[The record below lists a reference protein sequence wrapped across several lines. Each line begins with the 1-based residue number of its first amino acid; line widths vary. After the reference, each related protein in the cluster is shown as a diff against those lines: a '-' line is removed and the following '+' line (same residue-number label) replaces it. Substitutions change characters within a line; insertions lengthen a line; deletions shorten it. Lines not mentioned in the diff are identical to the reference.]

1 MDDSQKLQLQK
12 MLSAN
17 QVEDCTDKIRSVKH
31 SKQIRNDVQ
40 MLLKLKREY
49 SRLAKSNY
57 EQYEKICTS
66 RCSFL
71 FNNYT
76 DIFNK
81 VLKDE
86 LNLLMLDKILDKLQD
101 IEDGRLDQHEA
112 SYEVGKL
119 LKEMYID
126 SALRKSEKL
135 DRAAEAKEKTK
146 KPNRPPPKKLSWSQ
160 FKDLEEAGFKAK

>member
-1 MDDSQKLQLQK
+1 MDDTQRLQLQK

-40 MLLKLKREY
+40 TLLKLKREY

-57 EQYEKICTS
+57 QQYEQICTG

-81 VLKDE
+81 VIKEE
-86 LNLLMLDKILDKLQD
+86 LNLIMLDKILDKLED
-101 IEDGRLDQHEA
+101 IEEGRLDQHEA
-112 SYEVGKL
+112 SFEVGKL

-135 DRAAEAKEKTK
+135 DKAAQSKEKAK
-146 KPNRPPPKKLSWSQ
+146 KPTRPAPKKLSWSQ
-160 FKDLEEAGFKAK
+160 FKDMEEAGLKAK

>member
-1 MDDSQKLQLQK
+1 MDDVQRLQLQK

-17 QVEDCTDKIRSVKH
+17 QVEDCTDKIRNVKH
-31 SKQIRNDVQ
+31 SRQIRDDVRN
-40 MLLKLKREY
+40 LLKLKQEY

-57 EQYEKICTS
+57 EQYEKICLS

-81 VLKDE
+81 VMKDE
-86 LNLLMLDKILDKLQD
+86 LNLFILDKILDRLAD
-101 IEDGRLDQHEA
+101 IEEGRMDQHDA
-112 SYEVGKL
+112 SFEVGKL

-135 DRAAEAKEKTK
+135 DKLAESKEKSK
-146 KPNRPPPKKLSWSQ
+146 KPVRPPPKKLSWSQ
-160 FKDLEEAGFKAK
+160 FKDMKEAGI

>member
-1 MDDSQKLQLQK
+1 MDDSQRLQLQK

-17 QVEDCTDKIRSVKH
+17 QVEDCTDKIRTVKH
-31 SKQIRNDVQ
+31 SSQIRNDVQ
-40 MLLKLKREY
+40 TLLKLKRDY
-49 SRLAKSNY
+49 SRLAKSNH
-57 EQYEKICTS
+57 EQFEQICTG

-76 DIFNK
+76 DIYNK

-86 LNLLMLDKILDKLQD
+86 LNLIMLDKILDKLAD
-101 IEDGRLDQHEA
+101 IEEGRLDQHEA
-112 SYEVGKL
+112 SFEVGKL

-135 DRAAEAKEKTK
+135 DKAAQNKEKSK
-146 KPNRPPPKKLSWSQ
+146 KPVRPPPKKLSWSQ
-160 FKDLEEAGFKAK
+160 FKDMKEAGF

>member
-1 MDDSQKLQLQK
+1 MDDSQRLQLQK

-17 QVEDCTDKIRSVKH
+17 QVDDCTDKIRSVKH
-31 SKQIRNDVQ
+31 SKQIRSDVET
-40 MLLKLKREY
+40 LLKVKREY

-57 EQYEKICTS
+57 EQFEKICTG

-76 DIFNK
+76 DIYNK

-86 LNLLMLDKILDKLQD
+86 LNLLMLDKILDRLED
-101 IEDGRLDQHEA
+101 IEEGRLDQHEA
-112 SYEVGKL
+112 SFEVGKL

-135 DRAAEAKEKTK
+135 DKAAQSKEKSK
-146 KPNRPPPKKLSWSQ
+146 KPSRPPPKKLSWSQ
-160 FKDLEEAGFKAK
+160 FKDMEEAGFKAN